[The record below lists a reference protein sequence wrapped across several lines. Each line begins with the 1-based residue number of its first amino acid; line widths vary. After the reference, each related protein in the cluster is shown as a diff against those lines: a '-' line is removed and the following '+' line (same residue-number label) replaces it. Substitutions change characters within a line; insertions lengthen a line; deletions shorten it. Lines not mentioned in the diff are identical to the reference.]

1 VAEAVVVVGWE
12 PLRTLQ
18 VVAPAEQQEGKK
30 VTVPVELV
38 SQGDVGGMNLLLRY
52 EAEYLKDPWVSWSS
66 LVGAS
71 ANTVNTNVAGEVRA
85 TFSLGGTALPAGTQL
100 VANVTFRA
108 RSVPAALETRLTPVV
123 DSIGDALGNKLLFG
137 TDALGADA
145 RILPRRMRGDNN
157 ANDRL
162 DIGDATLIQRLLT
175 HLDPVR
181 AWDVTGNDLNQTED
195 LDDGDVTKVLRVVVG
210 LDVQP
215 PVGPQSS
222 VGQVGSVRRI
232 GLMGTGAATNEGA
245 LLLPAAF
252 SAQVGQTVTVQM
264 VLTNVPGQ
272 LAGATFTVTYPV
284 EALALTAGGCR
295 VGALVPPTGVAVL
308 WNTNQAGKV
317 SLALSGATAWPQAN
331 GVLAELTFQ
340 VLAGAAAQAQWP
352 VQLTGVE
359 VTPDG
364 YDNRVLAAVGAVLG
378 AGEIAPPVIDLGK
391 SGMTGQGFRVV
402 FGSQAGVRY
411 ELQRSEDLAHWSKV
425 NVLSG
430 TGGELEFLDA
440 TALGRRAGFYRIK
453 ATR

>member
-1 VAEAVVVVGWE
+1 LELAREVAA
-12 PLRTLQ
+12 
-18 VVAPAEQQEGKK
+18 
-30 VTVPVELV
+30 
-38 SQGDVGGMNLLLRY
+38 
-52 EAEYLKDPWVSWSS
+52 
-66 LVGAS
+66 
-71 ANTVNTNVAGEVRA
+71 AG
-85 TFSLGGTALPAGTQL
+85 
-100 VANVTFRA
+100 
-108 RSVPAALETRLTPVV
+108 
-123 DSIGDALGNKLLFG
+123 
-137 TDALGADA
+137 
-145 RILPRRMRGDNN
+145 
-157 ANDRL
+157 
-162 DIGDATLIQRLLT
+162 
-175 HLDPVR
+175 
-181 AWDVTGNDLNQTED
+181 
-195 LDDGDVTKVLRVVVG
+195 
-210 LDVQP
+210 
-215 PVGPQSS
+215 
-222 VGQVGSVRRI
+222 
-232 GLMGTGAATNEGA
+232 GAATNEGA

>member
-1 VAEAVVVVGWE
+1 
-12 PLRTLQ
+12 
-18 VVAPAEQQEGKK
+18 
-30 VTVPVELV
+30 
-38 SQGDVGGMNLLLRY
+38 
-52 EAEYLKDPWVSWSS
+52 

-85 TFSLGGTALPAGTQL
+85 TFSLGGVAVPAGTQL

-108 RSVPAALETRLTPVV
+108 RSVPTALETALTPVV
-123 DSIGDALGNKLLFG
+123 QSIGDALGSQFAFG
-137 TDALGADA
+137 TDTLPGNA

-181 AWDVTGNDLNQTED
+181 AWDVTGNDLNQTGA

-210 LDVQP
+210 LDLQP
-215 PVGPQSS
+215 GPNSEDR
-222 VGQVGSVRRI
+222 GQRSGVRSLELAGEGAAGANPQAEFPLAI
-232 GLMGTGAATNEGA
+232 GGERVRLLASAATNEAA
-245 LLLPAAF
+245 LLLPAVLA
-252 SAQVGQTVTVQM
+252 AGAGQTVTVQV
-264 VLTNVPGQ
+264 VLTNVQGQ
-272 LAGATFTVTYPV
+272 LAGATLTVTYPV
-284 EALALTAGGCR
+284 EALALVAGGQR
-295 VGALVPPTGVAVL
+295 VGALVSPTRVAVL

-331 GVLAELTFQ
+331 GVLAELTFA
-340 VLAGAAAQAQWP
+340 VLAGAAGQPQWP
-352 VQLTGVE
+352 LLLTGVE

-364 YDNRVLAAVGAVLG
+364 YDNRMLASVGAVLG
-378 AGEIAPPVIDLGK
+378 AGEMAQPVIDLGK

-411 ELQRSEDLAHWSKV
+411 ELQRFEDFQNWAPVQTLMGA
-425 NVLSG
+425 
-430 TGGELEFLDA
+430 GGEMEFMDA
-440 TALGRRAGFYRIK
+440 AALGGRAGYYRIV